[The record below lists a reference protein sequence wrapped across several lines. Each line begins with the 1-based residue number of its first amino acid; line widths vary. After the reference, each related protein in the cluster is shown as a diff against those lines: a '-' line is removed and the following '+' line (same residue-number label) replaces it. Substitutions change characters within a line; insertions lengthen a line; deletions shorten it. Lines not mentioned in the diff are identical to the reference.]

1 MMWYVRDVYIILLY
15 MSLDTCSI
23 RTFQWFQVLP
33 SVTIDV
39 CLFLLTESWKQ
50 IGNSCRDPITCNWNG
65 ITYFIK
71 NNSPLWEIC
80 LDFFKRGPFF
90 LSLLFFLI
98 IIFWSIWT
106 IIHFYFDE
114 LTEKSGEENKI
125 QNNSI
130 FCIRKVRKNVC
141 CEKKKGEGSNP
152 ALPQMLHACCLQ
164 LIKKNWSYDKKKT
177 LM

>member
-1 MMWYVRDVYIILLY
+1 

-23 RTFQWFQVLP
+23 RTFQWIQVLP

-50 IGNSCRDPITCNWNG
+50 IGNSCRDPITCYWNG

-106 IIHFYFDE
+106 IIQFYFDK
-114 LTEKSGEENKI
+114 LTEKSGEETKI

-130 FCIRKVRKNVC
+130 FCIRKFRKIFAARKRRGKGVTPPSPKCYVPVVR
-141 CEKKKGEGSNP
+141 S
-152 ALPQMLHACCLQ
+152 
-164 LIKKNWSYDKKKT
+164 
-177 LM
+177 

>member
-23 RTFQWFQVLP
+23 RTFQWIQALP

-114 LTEKSGEENKI
+114 LSE
-125 QNNSI
+125 I
-130 FCIRKVRKNVC
+130 FVYGKLGKMFAARKRRGKGVTPPSPNCYVPVVC
-141 CEKKKGEGSNP
+141 S
-152 ALPQMLHACCLQ
+152 
-164 LIKKNWSYDKKKT
+164 
-177 LM
+177 